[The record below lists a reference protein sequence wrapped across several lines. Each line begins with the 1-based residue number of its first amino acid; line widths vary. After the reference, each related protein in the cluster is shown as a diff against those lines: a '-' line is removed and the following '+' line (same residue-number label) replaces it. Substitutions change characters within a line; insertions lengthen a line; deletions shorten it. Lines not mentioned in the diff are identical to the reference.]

1 MKSLP
6 QTSISEQL
14 AERFASSIP
23 AIPKSMQTLC
33 DSLLIDTAGLCVSAR
48 HQDYLQA
55 TIRASIEPGNCSLIG
70 HTERVNVAS
79 ACLVN
84 GTAIHGEDFDDTYE
98 GGPIHAGAVIVPAI
112 LAAAEQHQLSGEDIL
127 SGISVGSELM
137 CRMCTVAP
145 KLVHK
150 AGFHPTAVF
159 GAIAA
164 AAGVATALR
173 LNQQQW
179 VNALGIAGS
188 MASGII
194 EYLAEGTWTK
204 RMHPGWAAQ
213 SGYRAARLAQEGFTG
228 PRTLFEGEH
237 GFFHGFANKDDCDFT
252 KMMAGLG
259 EVWVSADM
267 AFKPFACGTMAHPF
281 IDCALELIK
290 QGLDVN
296 AIEKIECHTAEGILH
311 RLWEPLSQ
319 KQNPPNGYAAK
330 FSIPYAI
337 AVAMIRG
344 DAGLNDYQEEV
355 VHDPRITTISNKI
368 TYIVDPNNPY
378 PNQFTGHIRVTL
390 KDGSIREHAQGFFR
404 GGRDAP
410 MSIDALEKKFI
421 ANCIYGGWSESQA
434 VQSLAVLRGLRTSQV
449 VDLAVL
455 RAI

>member
-6 QTSISEQL
+6 VISISEQL
-14 AERFASSIP
+14 AEQFAKSISSIP
-23 AIPKSMQTLC
+23 SSMQTLC
-33 DSLLIDTAGLCVSAR
+33 DSLLIDTVGLCVASR
-48 HQDYLQA
+48 NQDYLLA
-55 TIRASIEPGNCSLIG
+55 SLRASTEPGNCTVIG
-70 HTERVNVAS
+70 HPSKVNVAA
-79 ACLVN
+79 ACIVN

-98 GGPIHAGAVIVPAI
+98 GGPIHAGAVIIPAI
-112 LAAAEQHQLSGEDIL
+112 LAAAEQHQLSGKDIL
-127 SGISVGSELM
+127 AGISVGSELM

-164 AAGVATALR
+164 AAGVSTALR

-213 SGYRAARLAQEGFTG
+213 SGYRAVRLAQEGFTG

-237 GFFHGFANKDDCDFT
+237 GFFHAFANKDDCDFT

-259 EVWVSADM
+259 EVWVSAEM

-281 IDCALELIK
+281 IDCALELVK
-290 QGLDVN
+290 QGLDPQQ
-296 AIEKIECHTAEGILH
+296 IEKIECITAEGILH
-311 RLWEPLSQ
+311 RLWEPLQ
-319 KQNPPNGYAAK
+319 KKQNPPNGYAAK

-344 DAGLNDYQEEV
+344 DAGLNDYQEDV
-355 VHDPRITTISNKI
+355 VHDPRITAIANKI
-368 TYIVDPNNPY
+368 SYIVDPNNPY
-378 PNQFTGHIRVTL
+378 PNQFTGHIRATL
-390 KDGSIREHAQGFFR
+390 KDGTVREHAQGFFR
-404 GGRDAP
+404 GGKDAP
-410 MSIDALEKKFI
+410 MSIEALEKKYV
-421 ANCIYGGWSESQA
+421 ANCIYGGWTEA
-434 VQSLAVLRGLRTSQV
+434 HALQSLNMIRSLRASKV
-449 VDLAVL
+449 VDLSLL
-455 RAI
+455 RS

>member
-6 QTSISEQL
+6 AISISEQL
-14 AERFASSIP
+14 AEQFAKSIESIP
-23 AIPKSMQTLC
+23 ASMQTLC
-33 DSLLIDTAGLCVSAR
+33 DSLLVDTVGLCVASR
-48 HQDYLQA
+48 NQDYLLA
-55 TIRASIEPGNCSLIG
+55 SLRASIEPGNCTVVG
-70 HTERVNVAS
+70 HSSQVNVAA
-79 ACLVN
+79 ACIVN

-112 LAAAEQHQLSGEDIL
+112 LAVAEQHQLSGKDIL
-127 SGISVGSELM
+127 AGISVGSELM

-173 LNQQQW
+173 LNQAQW

-237 GFFHGFANKDDCDFT
+237 GFFHAFANKDDCDFT

-281 IDCALELIK
+281 IDCALELVK
-290 QGLDVN
+290 QGLDPQQ
-296 AIEKIECHTAEGILH
+296 IEKIECVTAEGILH
-311 RLWEPLSQ
+311 RLWEPLQ
-319 KQNPPNGYAAK
+319 KKQNPPNGYAAK

-344 DAGLNDYQEEV
+344 DAGLNDYQEDV
-355 VHDPRITTISNKI
+355 VHDPRIIAIANKI

-378 PNQFTGHIRVTL
+378 PNQFTGHIRATL
-390 KDGSIREHAQGFFR
+390 KDGSVREHAQGFFR
-404 GGRDAP
+404 GGKDAP
-410 MSIDALEKKFI
+410 MSIEALEKKYV
-421 ANCIYGGWSESQA
+421 ANCVYGGWAEAHAIESLNMLR
-434 VQSLAVLRGLRTSQV
+434 SLRASKV
-449 VDLAVL
+449 VDLSLL
-455 RAI
+455 RS